1 MKTMLRTSIAAFAVL
16 ASFPAFAGSF
26 DAPAGLQLYSLRS
39 QFKLRGV
46 AWTLDKVKEMGI
58 VEVELA
64 SGVPDLAAEP
74 MRAELD
80 KRGLKAVS
88 SHFGYGRWKNDLD
101 NVVKEAKILGIKY
114 AGCAWIDHKETFDD
128 AECADAIATFNK
140 AGEALAKEGIKFF
153 YHLHG
158 FEFQPAPEGGTLADR
173 LIKQTTPD
181 TVKYQLDVLWIVF
194 PGQNPVKLME
204 TYPDRWVLM
213 HLKDLKK
220 GVATGALTGHTD
232 VNNNVVLGQGQVD
245 WPSVL
250 STAQK
255 IGMKHYFIEDESDSV
270 LEQLPKHLEYLK
282 SVKW

>member
-1 MKTMLRTSIAAFAVL
+1 MKTVLRTSIAALAAL

-114 AGCAWIDHKETFDD
+114 AGCA
-128 AECADAIATFNK
+128 
-140 AGEALAKEGIKFF
+140 
-153 YHLHG
+153 
-158 FEFQPAPEGGTLADR
+158 
-173 LIKQTTPD
+173 
-181 TVKYQLDVLWIVF
+181 
-194 PGQNPVKLME
+194 
-204 TYPDRWVLM
+204 
-213 HLKDLKK
+213 
-220 GVATGALTGHTD
+220 
-232 VNNNVVLGQGQVD
+232 
-245 WPSVL
+245 
-250 STAQK
+250 
-255 IGMKHYFIEDESDSV
+255 
-270 LEQLPKHLEYLK
+270 
-282 SVKW
+282 

>member
-1 MKTMLRTSIAAFAVL
+1 MKTMLRSSIAALAVL